1 MGTITGWLFMGATT
15 ALFLW
20 GFWMAYKGIRADHQ
34 PWLSFGHA
42 PGGRGSF
49 DSRLPGHQGSSA
61 A

>member
-1 MGTITGWLFMGATT
+1 MGTIIAWLFLGATT

-20 GFWMAYKGIRADHQ
+20 GFWMGYQGIRAHHQ

-49 DSRLPGHQGSSA
+49 DARLTRHEGTHA